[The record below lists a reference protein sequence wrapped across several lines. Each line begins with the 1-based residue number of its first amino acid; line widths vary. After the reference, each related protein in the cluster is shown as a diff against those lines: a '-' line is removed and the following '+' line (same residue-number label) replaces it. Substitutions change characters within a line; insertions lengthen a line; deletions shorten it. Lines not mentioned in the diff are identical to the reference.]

1 MSKYFEMMTEISQ
14 ETDAIIKHYTDHL
27 NEEVKQ
33 LPMKRYGHPRLRDL
47 QIRTGYEINGGKNWK
62 ELTPVCASFEI
73 LNCSTYVINWF
84 LDEKHGYETSESKR
98 NLVIAGFQLR
108 EIAQQILEDYGMTAL
123 IPLLSKIN
131 HQIYLGQRMDIQELK
146 VSRIGEYPEYNEFLD
161 AYQQRCRLLSGVF
174 YGSCFLAGSIV
185 AGEPDHLLYEMGA
198 IYGSATQA
206 ANDFGDFAL
215 PVQCLSKLE
224 KPYQDQFSDFI
235 NGKLTLA
242 VYLMTQRSNAQ
253 ECNRL
258 EELRYKGIEENEY
271 REILC
276 LLVNKGV
283 YADCLAY
290 LKQEHKRCKN
300 MLYTKEKTVHRDMI
314 ASILVR
320 ITSNKFLS
328 QLRKNLELFQVD
340 HGATLTTSV

>member
-1 MSKYFEMMTEISQ
+1 MSKYFQLMTETSQ
-14 ETDAIIKHYTDHL
+14 ATDEVIKNYTDNL
-27 NEEVKQ
+27 DEEVKQ
-33 LPMKRYGHPRLRDL
+33 LPMKRYGNPRLRDL

-62 ELTPVCASFEI
+62 EIIPVCASFEI
-73 LNCSTYVINWF
+73 INCSTYVINWF
-84 LDEKHGYETSESKR
+84 LDEKHGYDTIDSKR
-98 NLVIAGFQLR
+98 KLVIAGFQLR
-108 EIAQQILEDYGMTAL
+108 EIAQQILDDYGITVL

-131 HQIYLGQRMDIQELK
+131 HAVYLGQMMDINELQ
-146 VSRIGEYPEYNEFLD
+146 VSRIGEYQDYNKFLE

-174 YGSCFLAGSIV
+174 YGSCFLAGSII
-185 AGEPDHLLYEMGA
+185 AGKPDDLLYEMGA

-215 PVQCLSKLE
+215 PVQSLSKLE

-242 VYLMTQRSNAQ
+242 VYLMTQRADSQ
-253 ECNRL
+253 ERNRL
-258 EELRYKGIEENEY
+258 EDLRYKGIDESEY
-271 REILC
+271 REILGI
-276 LLVNKGV
+276 LVNKGV

-290 LKQEHKRCKN
+290 LKQEHKRCKK
-300 MLYTKEKTVHRDMI
+300 MLYMKDKTVHRDMV

-328 QLRKNLELFQVD
+328 QLKKNIQLFKI
-340 HGATLTTSV
+340 GSS